1 MRFVVLGKHGALRL
15 AECTPARSNHRKWQ
29 LFGVAEHLPR
39 TKVGLLR
46 LTGVDGAA
54 MMSHPDYHVPTSI
67 ERAFLWGV
75 IATLW
80 LIFGSLLVAIGWLAV
95 RAYG

>member
-1 MRFVVLGKHGALRL
+1 MR
-15 AECTPARSNHRKWQ
+15 N
-29 LFGVAEHLPR
+29 
-39 TKVGLLR
+39 
-46 LTGVDGAA
+46 
-54 MMSHPDYHVPTSI
+54 PDYHVPTFI